1 MQIPVTVTRQA
12 AEQLVV
18 QWSDGAFAPPVEIYW
33 SNRPE
38 ADAADWEHLVTD
50 VEGAQVTINDPS
62 PGSRPYFLLANARE
76 RPGSAGLVF
85 AERRLPLEGSP
96 NFRDL
101 GGYKSSDGRSVRWG
115 QLYRSGDLG
124 RLTGSDLEY
133 LQSLEL
139 KVICDFRS
147 EFEVEQSPSRP
158 AAGAE
163 SLSLPIA
170 GGDMPMDDLYQ
181 AVEKGDFSGLDGQH
195 LVRANQQFV
204 REFTPTYAEML
215 ERVLRDSGR
224 PALIHC
230 TAGKD
235 RTGLGAAILLWV
247 LGVPTKTIF
256 ADYLLT
262 NGYNAQRN
270 EMMLGM
276 LRQHIAGKS
285 GVTAETVDLSPMV
298 ALMSAKQAYLQAA
311 VDSIMADYGSIN
323 NYIRDG
329 LGMSEEERR
338 RFQDVLLVA

>member
-1 MQIPVTVTRQA
+1 MQIVVTVTRQP
-12 AEQLVV
+12 AEQLLI
-18 QWSDGAFAPPVEIYW
+18 QWSDGAFSPPVEIYW
-33 SNRPE
+33 NNRPE
-38 ADAADWEHLVTD
+38 VESVDNEHLITV
-50 VEGAQVTINDPS
+50 VEGTQVTVDDPS
-62 PGSRPYFLLANARE
+62 PGSRSYFFLKTAG
-76 RPGSAGLVF
+76 GSVMV

-101 GGYKSSDGRSVRWG
+101 GGYVGEDGRSVRWG

-124 RLTGSDLEY
+124 RLTDSDLEY
-133 LQSLEL
+133 LQGLEL
-139 KVICDFRS
+139 KVICDFRT
-147 EFEVEQSPSRP
+147 EFEAEQSPSRP
-158 AAGAE
+158 VDGAE
-163 SLSLPIA
+163 TLSLPIA
-170 GGDMPMDDLYQ
+170 GGDMPMDALYQ

-195 LVRANQQFV
+195 LVRANRQFV
-204 REFTPTYAEML
+204 REFTPTYAKML
-215 ERVLRDSGR
+215 EWVLRDSGR

>member
-1 MQIPVTVTRQA
+1 MQIPVTVTRQT
-12 AEQLVV
+12 AEQLLI
-18 QWSDGAFAPPVEIYW
+18 QWSDGAFAPPIEIYW

-38 ADAADWEHLVTD
+38 ADSVDKEHLITV
-50 VEGAQVTINDPS
+50 VEGTQVTVDDPS
-62 PGSRPYFLLANARE
+62 PGSRSYFFLITAR
-76 RPGSAGLVF
+76 GSVVV

-101 GGYKSSDGRSVRWG
+101 GGYVGEDGRSVRWG
-115 QLYRSGDLG
+115 QLYRSGDLE
-124 RLTGSDLEY
+124 RLSDSDLAY
-133 LQSLEL
+133 LLGLDL

-147 EFEVEQSPSRP
+147 EFEAEQSPGRRP
-158 AAGAE
+158 DGAT
-163 SLSLPIA
+163 LLPLPIA
-170 GGDMPMDDLYQ
+170 GGDMPMDALYQ
-181 AVEKGDFSGLDGQH
+181 AIGSGDFSGLDEQH
-195 LVRANQQFV
+195 LVRANRNFV
-204 REFTPTYAEML
+204 KEFTPTYAEML
-215 ERVLRDSGR
+215 DQVTRRDGR

-276 LRQHIAGKS
+276 LRQEVAAKS
-285 GVTAETVDLSPMV
+285 GVAAETVDLSPMV
-298 ALMSAKQAYLQAA
+298 ALMTAKRAYLMAA
-311 VDSIMADYGSIN
+311 VECITADYGSID

-329 LGMSEEERR
+329 LGMSEQTRR
-338 RFQDVLLVA
+338 RFQNALLV